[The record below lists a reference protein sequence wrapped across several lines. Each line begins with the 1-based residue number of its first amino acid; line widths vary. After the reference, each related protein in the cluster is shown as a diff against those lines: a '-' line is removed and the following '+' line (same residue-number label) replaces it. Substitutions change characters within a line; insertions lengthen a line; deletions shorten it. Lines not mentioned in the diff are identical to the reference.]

1 MPGLATTFDLLAN
14 TGNEAANAVLV
25 TALDASQR
33 EVRDLAL
40 TALLARRNAAAELNV
55 LRRWADMSVRWKQQI
70 ADRPGWLSAAIRTAL
85 VNREPKLY
93 ECGCAAAI
101 FTRDYDSIPVLAA
114 AASDRSNPYAGQA
127 AAATLELAELLA
139 EELASPRD
147 YRIRR
152 DPQLQRNHVLA
163 TLERAATNLDEHGRR
178 ELLEAF
184 LLLANRE
191 NAGLKR
197 ILQSPSDRG
206 FLPLVDLLATSS
218 RPGIERLLLSY
229 LDDPHAPLAALQ
241 IIGRRGDISFL
252 RHLVKRIGAEP
263 SLTIRANLRR
273 IESIPWISGNVSL
286 LDAMREAEQPGVVHL
301 AVLSSAPRHHS
312 LEVVS
317 YILKHGKVAGRRI
330 AAQALTEF
338 AGPEGN
344 ELAVRLLEDDD
355 AQVRAAAARQLRER
369 NVPGAVQRLLALLD
383 SPHEVERE
391 AAQAGLI
398 EFTFDRFSANFDQL
412 TPQARETAG
421 ALVRRVDSQ
430 AIDRIRAE
438 LDQPARSRRKRALEL
453 AVALKTVA
461 QLQEPIKALL
471 KDDDQYLRIDAI
483 RTLATVDNPFT
494 RQALR
499 DALLDSQPLVQQAA
513 ETALKELTRGDTVWA
528 AADSSRDTVPLPVP
542 PRLST
547 SGPPPAPIAAPV
559 AEASAAVEVAS

>member
-14 TGNEAANAVLV
+14 SGNEAANAVLV

-55 LRRWADMSVRWKQQI
+55 LRRWADMSLRWKQQI
-70 ADRPGWLSAAIRTAL
+70 AERPGWLSGAIRAAL

-139 EELASPRD
+139 EELTSPRD

-301 AVLSSAPRHHS
+301 AVLSSAPRHHA

-317 YILKHGKVAGRRI
+317 YILKHGKVTGRRI
-330 AAQALTEF
+330 AAHALIEF
-338 AGPEGN
+338 GGPEAN

-355 AQVRAAAARQLRER
+355 AQVRAAAARQLRDR
-369 NVPGAVQRLLALLD
+369 NVPGAIQRLLALLD

-421 ALVRRVDSQ
+421 G
-430 AIDRIRAE
+430 
-438 LDQPARSRRKRALEL
+438 AR
-453 AVALKTVA
+453 
-461 QLQEPIKALL
+461 
-471 KDDDQYLRIDAI
+471 
-483 RTLATVDNPFT
+483 
-494 RQALR
+494 
-499 DALLDSQPLVQQAA
+499 
-513 ETALKELTRGDTVWA
+513 
-528 AADSSRDTVPLPVP
+528 P
-542 PRLST
+542 PRRFP
-547 SGPPPAPIAAPV
+547 GN
-559 AEASAAVEVAS
+559 